1 MTSQAWYVDDEEPP
15 DAEADAEAFGWPRDR
30 ADMQPIK
37 GISEVRPPV

>member
-15 DAEADAEAFGWPRDR
+15 EAAAEAFGWPRDR

-37 GISEVRPPV
+37 GISEARPPV